1 MSMAK
6 SCRTPA
12 SRCTLRGHRYP
23 YHGRMAEP
31 RWLSAEEMRAW
42 QAFLA
47 AGALLDRR
55 LDQQLRQD
63 AGLSHAQYEILVRL
77 AAAPGGELQM
87 TDLAGSLY
95 TTKSGLTYQ
104 ITQLEKAGLV
114 RR

>member
-12 SRCTLRGHRYP
+12 SRRTLRGRPDP
-23 YHGRMAEP
+23 YHERMTEP
-31 RWLSAEEMRAW
+31 QWLSAAEMRAW

-63 AGLSHAQYEILVRL
+63 AGLSHVQYEILVRL
-77 AAAPGGELQM
+77 AAAPGSELRM

-95 TTKSGLTYQ
+95 TSKSGLTYQ
-104 ITQLEKAGLV
+104 VTRLEK
-114 RR
+114 